1 MKRLT
6 SKNYWENYYH
16 KSIVSLDN
24 LKIGRTYDAYWDL
37 IFESDVKNVIEIGA
51 FPGRYLTYVAD
62 KYKVEPT
69 AFDFQTDL
77 GIINEYFKLCNIEKY
92 NVISADFFE
101 YSFEKKYDLVMSIG
115 FVEHFEN
122 FNKVLSMQCE
132 LVNEGGFIFIQVPN
146 KRYLRYFFGILADSE
161 NLKAHNLKVM
171 DKRVFKNVLDEMGF
185 EILALDY
192 TGPFQFTLHNDNGKK
207 NFRFLI
213 YKIFR
218 LIFKTF
224 GLNKIVEKFPSK
236 FWSASIVVVGRK
248 KFS

>member
-6 SKNYWENYYH
+6 NKNYWENYYS
-16 KSIVSLDN
+16 KSSVSIEN
-24 LKIGRTYDAYWDL
+24 LVIGKTYDHYWDL
-37 IFESDVKNVIEIGA
+37 IFKSDLKTVIEIGA

-62 KYKVEPT
+62 KYKLEPT

-77 GIINEYFKLCNIEKY
+77 SIINEYFKLCNIKKY
-92 NVISADFFE
+92 EIISADFFD
-101 YSFEKKYDLVMSIG
+101 YSFDKRFDLVMSIG

-122 FNKVLSMQCE
+122 FNQVLKMHCE
-132 LVNEGGFIFIQVPN
+132 LVNDDGYIFIQVPN
-146 KRYLRYFFGILADSE
+146 KRYLRYFYGFIADYE

-171 DKRVFKNVLDEMGF
+171 NKRVFSSVLNEMGF
-185 EILALDY
+185 ELLAIDY
-192 TGPFQFTLHNDNGKK
+192 TGPFQFTLHNYNGRK

-213 YKIFR
+213 YKLFR

-248 KFS
+248 KS